1 MSNLNLKSVIQSTQ
15 SYVNQVRCRD
25 VSEVFR
31 PSVYKLHHPARPMEF
46 PLLNGL
52 DEEDGS
58 RAPKNGCHHAPE
70 DGQDGRH
77 AQEDVPEVRH
87 AQEDVPEVRLTQED
101 VPEVRLTQEDVP
113 DVTLA
118 QDGRLRCARPPSSA
132 TMSSNPTALYKS
144 LRIRG

>member
-70 DGQDGRH
+70 DGQDGRL
-77 AQEDVPEVRH
+77 AQEDSNMKRKVSLITNPH
-87 AQEDVPEVRLTQED
+87 PMAQFT
-101 VPEVRLTQEDVP
+101 
-113 DVTLA
+113 
-118 QDGRLRCARPPSSA
+118 A
-132 TMSSNPTALYKS
+132 TGLMLELCRFQPHQSMATY
-144 LRIRG
+144 

>member
-70 DGQDGRH
+70 DGQDGRL
-77 AQEDVPEVRH
+77 
-87 AQEDVPEVRLTQED
+87 AQEDVPEVRLAQED
-101 VPEVRLTQEDVP
+101 VPEVRLAQEDMP
-113 DVTLA
+113 DAALA
-118 QDGRLRCARPPSSA
+118 QDGRLRCSRPLSSA
-132 TMSSNPTALYKS
+132 TMSSKPTALYKS
-144 LRIRG
+144 LHIRG

>member
-31 PSVYKLHHPARPMEF
+31 PSVYKLRNPARPMEF

-70 DGQDGRH
+70 DGQDGRL
-77 AQEDVPEVRH
+77 
-87 AQEDVPEVRLTQED
+87 AQEDVPEVRLTQE
-101 VPEVRLTQEDVP
+101 EDEP
-113 DVTLA
+113 DVALA
-118 QDGRLRCARPPSSA
+118 KDGRLRFARPPSSA
-132 TMSSNPTALYKS
+132 TMSTE
-144 LRIRG
+144 

>member
-1 MSNLNLKSVIQSTQ
+1 M
-15 SYVNQVRCRD
+15 
-25 VSEVFR
+25 EV
-31 PSVYKLHHPARPMEF
+31 

-70 DGQDGRH
+70 DGQDGRL
-77 AQEDVPEVRH
+77 AQEDE
-87 AQEDVPEVRLTQED
+87 PEVRLTQED
-101 VPEVRLTQEDVP
+101 EP
-113 DVTLA
+113 DVALA

>member
-70 DGQDGRH
+70 DGQDGR
-77 AQEDVPEVRH
+77 Q
-87 AQEDVPEVRLTQED
+87 
-101 VPEVRLTQEDVP
+101 
-113 DVTLA
+113 
-118 QDGRLRCARPPSSA
+118 G
-132 TMSSNPTALYKS
+132 
-144 LRIRG
+144 

>member
-70 DGQDGRH
+70 DGQDGRL
-77 AQEDVPEVRH
+77 

-101 VPEVRLTQEDVP
+101 EP
-113 DVTLA
+113 DVALA